1 MPPKDRTKF
10 VSKMNKE
17 ELKIV
22 AKNTGININETD
34 TVAKMRAIIIAA
46 SAGYSR
52 RYDFVSNTW
61 ITGTEDAMPRIRQ
74 RKFCGGE

>member
-34 TVAKMRAIIIAA
+34 TEPK
-46 SAGYSR
+46 
-52 RYDFVSNTW
+52 
-61 ITGTEDAMPRIRQ
+61 
-74 RKFCGGE
+74 